1 MEDPQNDFDSVQWQ
15 GAEDEQQPGG
25 HPAEAIHKDSP
36 RPSSSQQ
43 HLPPDHNADAV
54 DNAGI
59 GPEGYLECTV
69 GAPQKESEGTKDAYI
84 SYMITTH
91 VRQHLSLSTTP

>member
-15 GAEDEQQPGG
+15 GAEDEQQSGD
-25 HPAEAIHKDSP
+25 HPAKAIHKDDLP
-36 RPSSSQQ
+36 QSSAPL

-69 GAPQKESEGTKDAYI
+69 GSPQKENEGTKDAYI

-91 VRQHLSLSTTP
+91 VRQCFGIQGIS